1 MCNIDNVIMILYRI
15 LITAEPSWQIPM
27 YIRNFTTTMQR
38 NGVVTSV
45 GGIIPIFGAWLI
57 LRYIRMLSIHRCLEK
72 YHINVWNNS
81 LFYHSNLQAEATKAN
96 SLIEACMAGCWLNFA
111 CMLAGLLLI
120 LIQKIKLKQKQK
132 EMDR

>member
-1 MCNIDNVIMILYRI
+1 MILYRI
-15 LITAEPSWQIPM
+15 FITAEPSWQIPM

-57 LRYIRMLSIHRCLEK
+57 LRYIPVLIIHRCLENN

>member
-1 MCNIDNVIMILYRI
+1 MILYRI

-27 YIRNFTTTMQR
+27 YIRNFTTTMQK

-45 GGIIPIFGAWLI
+45 GGIIPISGAWLI
-57 LRYIRMLSIHRCLEK
+57 LRYIRMLIIHRCLRK
-72 YHINVWNNS
+72 HYHMSVWNNS
-81 LFYHSNLQAEATKAN
+81 SFYYSNLQAEATKAN

-120 LIQKIKLKQKQK
+120 LIQKLKLKQKQK